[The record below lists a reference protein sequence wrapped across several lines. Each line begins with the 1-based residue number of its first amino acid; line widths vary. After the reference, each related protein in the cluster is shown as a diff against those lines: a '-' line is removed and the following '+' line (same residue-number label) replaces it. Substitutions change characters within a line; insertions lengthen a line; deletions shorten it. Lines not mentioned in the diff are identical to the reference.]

1 MDAPDRSVDRPRWS
15 LVVDNE
21 SVRRVR
27 AMFRDLPESQQSGF
41 LELTAAIP
49 PVLLGCSSAGKLAF
63 MRFEDVMMHRGA
75 VPLASLAEA
84 ARRACGE
91 EGGVPAG
98 FAPAPRGSDCP
109 SLSELGQSGGRR
121 RPAGSAS
128 FHPSRVAAHPGEG
141 HAAAEELG
149 IGGDC
154 CPLSARL
161 GREWSDAAVRAWSD
175 RFEELSC
182 ELGAKPSM
190 RVCVT

>member
-1 MDAPDRSVDRPRWS
+1 MDVPDCSVDRPRWS

-91 EGGVPAG
+91 EVSLASSQPAK
-98 FAPAPRGSDCP
+98 D
-109 SLSELGQSGGRR
+109 
-121 RPAGSAS
+121 
-128 FHPSRVAAHPGEG
+128 
-141 HAAAEELG
+141 
-149 IGGDC
+149 DC

-190 RVCVT
+190 RVCVS